1 MTASIAR
8 ATLLQVILLL
18 LPALLMLRHRFLCLR
33 ICILGHHLHRRR
45 HRHRHRHRHHQH

>member
-1 MTASIAR
+1 LFLSTVMTASIAR

-33 ICILGHHLHRRR
+33 ICILGHHLHRHRR
-45 HRHRHRHRHHQH
+45 HRRQQ